1 MMVKSGR
8 ERVRLVLSIVGAAG
22 GGIVLAASIIGALHF
37 TSGGMGAGQDAHA
50 YWLALRSVPYQQ
62 DPGAY
67 GAYLYSPAFTQLFS
81 PLLSL
86 AFPQFMAL
94 WTFLLLLALLAL
106 TGPLLFVLVLPFA
119 FFELWGGNI
128 TLFLALALVVGFR
141 YPAAWSFALLTK
153 VTPGIGLLWFA
164 VRREW
169 RALLAAGLAT
179 VAIAAVSWLLD
190 PASWSAWL
198 AMLAGDAGMGPASG
212 SIQIPLVA
220 RLPLAV
226 LIVVVAARR
235 NRRSLLP
242 LGVLLAMPVLWFG
255 SLTLLIASVALERE
269 RLEPRVEAFA
279 LRIRAGIPQL
289 VRLVRRAPALTAQP
303 EH

>member
-8 ERVRLVLSIVGAAG
+8 QKGRLVLVIAGAVG
-22 GGIVLAASIIGALHF
+22 GGFVLAASIVAALHF

-50 YWLALRSVPYQQ
+50 YWLALRSMPYQQ

-94 WTFLLLLALLAL
+94 WTFLLLLALLVL

-141 YPAAWSFALLTK
+141 YPAAWSFVLLTK
-153 VTPGIGLLWFA
+153 VTPGLGLLWFA

-169 RALLAAGLAT
+169 HALLVASLAT
-179 VAIAAVSWLLD
+179 VAIAAVSWLVA

-198 AMLAGDAGMGPASG
+198 AMLLGDAGMGPASG
-212 SIQIPLVA
+212 SIPIPLMA
-220 RLPLAV
+220 RLPIAV
-226 LIVVVAARR
+226 LVIVVAALRDRR
-235 NRRSLLP
+235 WLLP
-242 LGVLLAMPVLWFG
+242 FGVLLAMPVLWFG
-255 SLTLLIASVALERE
+255 SLTLLIASIALERE
-269 RLEPRVEAFA
+269 RLESRVEA
-279 LRIRAGIPQL
+279 LGPRIRTGIPQL
-289 VRLVRRAPALTAQP
+289 VRLVRREPAWTAQP